1 MCFAIFI
8 VKSYGY
14 IASLFSMIRYILTC
28 SWQKSIVYYDV
39 LHQKVIIT
47 RLCYP
52 VKIWTDLSCSKTWH
66 NLYRMITPHRHVGYA
81 LCRYILHYGEGE
93 GYSIS
98 LFLFVFFSPY
108 LAYEYELLVM
118 WGQVLTTYRD
128 IPGQTFRCSVSLR
141 FRSSLSSR
149 KSLSSAL
156 SLVLSDSS
164 PRTCCNS
171 NTKNKYSTYDTKW
184 RTCNCELL

>member
-28 SWQKSIVYYDV
+28 SWQKSTVYYDV
-39 LHQKVIIT
+39 LHQKVLIT

-66 NLYRMITPHRHVGYA
+66 NLYRMITPHLQVGYA

-98 LFLFVFFSPY
+98 LFNFCSFSFLHIWRMNMNY
-108 LAYEYELLVM
+108 WWCGVRC
-118 WGQVLTTYRD
+118 WRRTGTS
-128 IPGQTFRCSVSLR
+128 PGRPSDVPSVSVSDR
-141 FRSSLSSR
+141 LSPHV
-149 KSLSSAL
+149 KASAL
-156 SLVLSDSS
+156 L
-164 PRTCCNS
+164 
-171 NTKNKYSTYDTKW
+171 
-184 RTCNCELL
+184 

>member
-39 LHQKVIIT
+39 LHQKVLIT
-47 RLCYP
+47 RLRYP

-98 LFLFVFFSPY
+98 LFFVRFLFSIFGVWIWITGDVGSGVDDVQGHPRADLQMFRQSPF
-108 LAYEYELLVM
+108 
-118 WGQVLTTYRD
+118 Q
-128 IPGQTFRCSVSLR
+128 IVSL
-141 FRSSLSSR
+141 L
-149 KSLSSAL
+149 
-156 SLVLSDSS
+156 
-164 PRTCCNS
+164 T
-171 NTKNKYSTYDTKW
+171 
-184 RTCNCELL
+184 

>member
-28 SWQKSIVYYDV
+28 SWQKSTVYYDV
-39 LHQKVIIT
+39 LHQKVLIT
-47 RLCYP
+47 RLRYP

-66 NLYRMITPHRHVGYA
+66 NLYRMITPHLQVGYA

-98 LFLFVFFSPY
+98 LFFVRFLFSIFGVWIWITGDVGSGVDDVQRHPRADLQMFRQSPF
-108 LAYEYELLVM
+108 
-118 WGQVLTTYRD
+118 Q
-128 IPGQTFRCSVSLR
+128 IVSL
-141 FRSSLSSR
+141 L
-149 KSLSSAL
+149 
-156 SLVLSDSS
+156 
-164 PRTCCNS
+164 T
-171 NTKNKYSTYDTKW
+171 
-184 RTCNCELL
+184 

>member
-1 MCFAIFI
+1 MFCNIYCEIIWLHCVTF
-8 VKSYGY
+8 
-14 IASLFSMIRYILTC
+14 LSMIRYILTC

-66 NLYRMITPHRHVGYA
+66 NLYRMITPHLQVGYA

-98 LFLFVFFSPY
+98 LFFVRFLFSIFGVWIWITGDVGSGVDDVQGHPRADLQMFRQSPF
-108 LAYEYELLVM
+108 
-118 WGQVLTTYRD
+118 Q
-128 IPGQTFRCSVSLR
+128 IVSL
-141 FRSSLSSR
+141 L
-149 KSLSSAL
+149 
-156 SLVLSDSS
+156 
-164 PRTCCNS
+164 T
-171 NTKNKYSTYDTKW
+171 
-184 RTCNCELL
+184 

>member
-98 LFLFVFFSPY
+98 LFFVRFLFSIFGVWIWITGDVGSGVDDVQGHPRADLQMFRQSPF
-108 LAYEYELLVM
+108 
-118 WGQVLTTYRD
+118 Q
-128 IPGQTFRCSVSLR
+128 IVSL
-141 FRSSLSSR
+141 L
-149 KSLSSAL
+149 
-156 SLVLSDSS
+156 
-164 PRTCCNS
+164 T
-171 NTKNKYSTYDTKW
+171 
-184 RTCNCELL
+184 

>member
-81 LCRYILHYGEGE
+81 LCWYILHYGEGE

-98 LFLFVFFSPY
+98 LFFVRFLFSIFGVWIWITGDVGSGVDDVQGHPRADLQMFRQSPF
-108 LAYEYELLVM
+108 
-118 WGQVLTTYRD
+118 Q
-128 IPGQTFRCSVSLR
+128 IVSL
-141 FRSSLSSR
+141 L
-149 KSLSSAL
+149 
-156 SLVLSDSS
+156 
-164 PRTCCNS
+164 T
-171 NTKNKYSTYDTKW
+171 
-184 RTCNCELL
+184 

>member
-28 SWQKSIVYYDV
+28 SWQKSTVYYDV
-39 LHQKVIIT
+39 LHQKVLIT
-47 RLCYP
+47 RLRYP

-98 LFLFVFFSPY
+98 LFFVRFLFSIFGVWIWITGDVGSGVDDVQGHPRADLQMFRQSPF
-108 LAYEYELLVM
+108 
-118 WGQVLTTYRD
+118 Q
-128 IPGQTFRCSVSLR
+128 IVSL
-141 FRSSLSSR
+141 L
-149 KSLSSAL
+149 
-156 SLVLSDSS
+156 
-164 PRTCCNS
+164 T
-171 NTKNKYSTYDTKW
+171 
-184 RTCNCELL
+184 

>member
-28 SWQKSIVYYDV
+28 SWQKSTVYYDV
-39 LHQKVIIT
+39 LHQKVLIT

-98 LFLFVFFSPY
+98 LFFVRFLFSIFGVWIWITGDVGSGVDDVQRHPRADLQMFRQSPF
-108 LAYEYELLVM
+108 
-118 WGQVLTTYRD
+118 Q
-128 IPGQTFRCSVSLR
+128 IVSL
-141 FRSSLSSR
+141 L
-149 KSLSSAL
+149 
-156 SLVLSDSS
+156 
-164 PRTCCNS
+164 T
-171 NTKNKYSTYDTKW
+171 
-184 RTCNCELL
+184 

>member
-28 SWQKSIVYYDV
+28 SWQKSTVYYDV
-39 LHQKVIIT
+39 LHQKVLIT

-66 NLYRMITPHRHVGYA
+66 NLYRMITPHLQVGYA

-98 LFLFVFFSPY
+98 LFFVRFLFSIFGVWIWITGDVGSGVDDVQGHPRADLQMFRQSPF
-108 LAYEYELLVM
+108 
-118 WGQVLTTYRD
+118 Q
-128 IPGQTFRCSVSLR
+128 IVSL
-141 FRSSLSSR
+141 L
-149 KSLSSAL
+149 
-156 SLVLSDSS
+156 
-164 PRTCCNS
+164 T
-171 NTKNKYSTYDTKW
+171 
-184 RTCNCELL
+184 

>member
-28 SWQKSIVYYDV
+28 SWQKSTVYYDV
-39 LHQKVIIT
+39 LHQKVLIT
-47 RLCYP
+47 RLRYP

-66 NLYRMITPHRHVGYA
+66 NLYRMITPHLQVGYA

-98 LFLFVFFSPY
+98 LFFVRFLFSIFGVWIWITGDVGSGVDDVQGHPRADLQMFRQSPF
-108 LAYEYELLVM
+108 
-118 WGQVLTTYRD
+118 Q
-128 IPGQTFRCSVSLR
+128 IVSL
-141 FRSSLSSR
+141 L
-149 KSLSSAL
+149 
-156 SLVLSDSS
+156 
-164 PRTCCNS
+164 T
-171 NTKNKYSTYDTKW
+171 
-184 RTCNCELL
+184 